1 MGNIFKRILNFCKTI
16 NSLVIINLYIFI
28 EKNLYKE
35 KKIILFYFPVKSYQE
50 NLIELIDKLKE
61 NKNYK
66 ILLGYNFGTSKE
78 IKKYKNSFFLNLGY
92 LKYLFDLDIFIS
104 SYIVYTLPKAKNR
117 IYINHDIYDA
127 PMVSRDKEINLTKS
141 FFNYDHIF
149 TSSNITSNMMKNK
162 INQLYD
168 KKNYKKKPNI
178 INTGYLKLDHI
189 YKKIN
194 NQTETEDSILLAPTK
209 SSVFLEYDMSLLLE
223 DLIEKIIKN
232 QNFNL
237 IYRPHPGDLIDPIQK
252 KRLFELNNK
261 FKTKKNY
268 IFDINTSYVQSYKRA
283 KIMITDFS
291 GTAYTFAFCKLRP
304 IIFFSKNE
312 RMLLNSDLSELNYF
326 KDREQIGVV
335 ESKIDNIE
343 NSIIHIKKNLDFFSK
358 NILELRNNRIEHFNE
373 ALNQNL
379 LNIKK
384 IISNE

>member
-358 NILELRNNRIEHFNE
+358 NIL
-373 ALNQNL
+373 
-379 LNIKK
+379 
-384 IISNE
+384 

>member
-1 MGNIFKRILNFCKTI
+1 
-16 NSLVIINLYIFI
+16 
-28 EKNLYKE
+28 
-35 KKIILFYFPVKSYQE
+35 
-50 NLIELIDKLKE
+50 
-61 NKNYK
+61 
-66 ILLGYNFGTSKE
+66 
-78 IKKYKNSFFLNLGY
+78 
-92 LKYLFDLDIFIS
+92 
-104 SYIVYTLPKAKNR
+104 
-117 IYINHDIYDA
+117 
-127 PMVSRDKEINLTKS
+127 
-141 FFNYDHIF
+141 
-149 TSSNITSNMMKNK
+149 
-162 INQLYD
+162 
-168 KKNYKKKPNI
+168 
-178 INTGYLKLDHI
+178 
-189 YKKIN
+189 
-194 NQTETEDSILLAPTK
+194 
-209 SSVFLEYDMSLLLE
+209 MSLLLE